1 MARAGDGGERSSKRK
16 RKHILSKRVD
26 DGELAAFKSRARE
39 AGFDDHRAYLSALIL
54 GAEGFEQQ
62 DRTALIR
69 ALGELGK
76 HGSNLNQI
84 AHGINAGKVSA
95 LSASDIDL
103 IRSARA
109 SVEDVASQIK
119 EILT

>member
-1 MARAGDGGERSSKRK
+1 MARAGDGGERSSKR
-16 RKHILSKRVD
+16 RRGHILSKRVD
-26 DGELAAFKSRARE
+26 ADELAAFKKRARD

-54 GAEGFEQQ
+54 GKEGFEKQ

-76 HGSNLNQI
+76 HGSNLNQL
-84 AHGINAGKVSA
+84 AHSINAGKVSA